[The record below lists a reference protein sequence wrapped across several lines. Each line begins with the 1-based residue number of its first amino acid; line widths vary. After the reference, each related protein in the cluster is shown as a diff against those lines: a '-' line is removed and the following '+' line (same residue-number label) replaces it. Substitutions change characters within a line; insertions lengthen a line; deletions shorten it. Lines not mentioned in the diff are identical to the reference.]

1 MAASDFNVTKFK
13 TNLKQGGARPSLF
26 NVEFQYPS
34 KVLPLPNPQNQA
46 SFLVK
51 ATTIPASTI
60 GSYDVYYHGKAIKVA
75 GDRTFDTWDTTII
88 NDEDFGIRNIL
99 ENWMGSISD
108 HKLNTRD
115 KGVFDTSEG
124 DVAKYKSTLK
134 VRQFGKSGQEL
145 RTYVFKGA
153 WPSALSTI
161 NLDWATASEIEE
173 FTCTWVYDS
182 RFIDRNPSGTGAN
195 LSADNVVNAPEST
208 NTDSGTI
215 G

>member
-1 MAASDFNVTKFK
+1 MAAADFSVTKFK
-13 TNLKQGGARPSLF
+13 ANLKHGGARPSLF
-26 NVEFQYPS
+26 KVEFQYPNTIITR
-34 KVLPLPNPQNQA
+34 PNPPDQA

-51 ATTIPASTI
+51 STTIPASTI

-88 NDEDFGIRNIL
+88 NDEDFGIRRTLEAWMAGIL
-99 ENWMGSISD
+99 NHS
-108 HKLNTRD
+108 LNTRD
-115 KGVFDTSEG
+115 KEVFNTSEG

-134 VRQFGKSGQEL
+134 VQQFSKVGKEL

-182 RFIDRNPSGTGAN
+182 WTAIDSNPAIQ
-195 LSADNVVNAPEST
+195 E
-208 NTDSGTI
+208 TDD
-215 G
+215 

>member
-1 MAASDFNVTKFK
+1 MAAVDFSVTKFK
-13 TNLKQGGARPSLF
+13 ASLKHGGARPSLF
-26 NVEFQYPS
+26 KVIFDYPS
-34 KVLPLPNPQNQA
+34 GIPDPPTKA

-60 GSYDVYYHGKAIKVA
+60 GSYDVFYHGKAIHVA
-75 GDRTFDTWDTTII
+75 GDRTFDTWDTTIF
-88 NDEDFGIRNIL
+88 NDEDFGIRNTL
-99 ENWMGSISD
+99 ENWMAAISN

-115 KGVFDTSEG
+115 KGIFNTSEG

-134 VRQFGKSGQEL
+134 VQQFSKAGKVL
-145 RTYVFKGA
+145 RTYTFVGA

-182 RFIDRNPSGTGAN
+182 W
-195 LSADNVVNAPEST
+195 
-208 NTDSGTI
+208 TI
-215 G
+215 GNFAGYSGNETLFSNEDFLSDDESG